1 MENIHCLN
9 PEMDATTFQLAKGQL
24 MKFYIQ
30 PFQKKA
36 SVQARKVASVIHV
49 VTKQLKIFMF

>member
-24 MKFYIQ
+24 MKFYNQ
-30 PFQKKA
+30 RFQKKA
-36 SVQARKVASVIHV
+36 SV
-49 VTKQLKIFMF
+49 